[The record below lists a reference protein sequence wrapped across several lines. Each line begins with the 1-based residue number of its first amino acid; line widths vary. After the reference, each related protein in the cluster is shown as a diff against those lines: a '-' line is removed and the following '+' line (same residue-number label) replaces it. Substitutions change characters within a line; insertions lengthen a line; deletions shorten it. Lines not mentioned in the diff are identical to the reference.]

1 MRRQTLWLAFLSLIM
16 AVMLSLP
23 ATSTQAAQPTQPPT
37 APAPESNQLA
47 ILPEPPEYVS
57 GAVIIM
63 DAETGLILYERDQH
77 ARLYPASITKVMT
90 ALVVLEHV
98 PDLSETLH
106 ITEYSVDSMPSY
118 ASRMG
123 IQPGETLTMREALY
137 GIMLPSANEVS
148 IAMAEHVSGG
158 VEDFVDLM
166 NRHAYSLGA
175 VNTRF
180 INPSGLPGDYQ
191 YTTAYDVAL
200 IMREAVR
207 FPAFI
212 DAIAAAHVEL
222 PPRESQPE
230 GQPLRNTNLMIR
242 EETPYFHGAVIGG
255 KTGFTNAAQHTL
267 VTFAERGGRSLIVTT
282 LFAPSRATF
291 TDTASLLE
299 YGFALPYEYRTVF
312 RTDINSWTVPV
323 FYTADTEGAE
333 EEQIGQID
341 IRGESDLQ
349 IRLPVNFSPI
359 QLRSEISVPERLSPP
374 IEVGDVLGT
383 VAVYAQDIWMGEMVL
398 RATNAV
404 SVPEPP
410 PVSVL
415 RWGWGD
421 GMVDV
426 AQIALIIIVV
436 AMVILVLTLV
446 VLFSIRAHYSRK
458 KLKQMQTIK
467 RRRANSHRYLETGFR
482 D

>member
-1 MRRQTLWLAFLSLIM
+1 MKRRTLWLALLM

-23 ATSTQAAQPTQPPT
+23 ATNTQAVQIPLNIPLSACIPEEFLTTLSYLPP
-37 APAPESNQLA
+37 L
-47 ILPEPPEYVS
+47 PEYVS
-57 GAVIIM
+57 GAVIVM

-98 PDLSETLH
+98 TDLSETLH
-106 ITEYSVDSMPSY
+106 ITEHSVLSLPSY

-148 IAMAEHVSGG
+148 IAMAEHVSGN

-166 NRHAYSLGA
+166 NQRAYSLGA

-180 INPSGLPGDYQ
+180 INPSGLPGDNQ

-212 DAIAAAHVEL
+212 DAIAAAYFEL

-230 GQPLRNTNLMIR
+230 GQTIRNTNWMIR
-242 EETPYFHGAVIGG
+242 EEGPYFHGAVIGG

-267 VTFAERGGRSLIVTT
+267 VTFAERDGRSLIVTT

-299 YGFALPYEYRTVF
+299 YGFSLPYEYRTVF

-323 FYTADTEGAE
+323 FYTSDIEGAE
-333 EEQIGQID
+333 EEQIGQVS
-341 IRGESDLQ
+341 IRGDSDLLV
-349 IRLPVNFSPI
+349 RLPVDFSRI
-359 QLRSEISVPERLSPP
+359 QLRTEISVPEKLSPP
-374 IEVGDVLGT
+374 IEAGDVLGLVT
-383 VAVYAQDIWMGEMVL
+383 VYAQDIWMGEMVL
-398 RATNAV
+398 RAEN
-404 SVPEPP
+404 SVYLPEILPEA
-410 PVSVL
+410 VL
-415 RWGWGD
+415 RWGD
-421 GMVDV
+421 GMVGV
-426 AQIALIIIVV
+426 AQLAIAALAV
-436 AMVILVLTLV
+436 AMTLV
-446 VLFSIRAHYSRK
+446 VFVLIVLFSIRARNNRK
-458 KLKQMQTIK
+458 QLKRMRTYE